1 MGRNAGKEPGCREV
15 GKNADCRLWNEK
27 SEIRI
32 TKLQQFNTEEMNPKR
47 IVILCLVGALSAV
60 SALAQQEQKPAA
72 DDAAAIAKK
81 LANPIGALISLPF
94 QNNMDI
100 GIGDYNGSRNTLN
113 IQPIVPFSL
122 NAKYSLIT
130 RYILPVITQS
140 DITGETTHQSGLADA
155 LVSGWISNAVV
166 KNGFVW
172 GVGAAF
178 LIPTA
183 TDDLLG
189 TKKLGV
195 GPTVIVLQQKNGWTY
210 GALANQIWSVAGD
223 KDRADVNQM
232 YLQPFITYNWKSG
245 AGLTVNSETTLNW
258 EANTTNSYINIMAGG
273 LTKFGKQLV
282 QLQVGPRIQVAAP
295 EDSKSPF
302 GVRAAAIFVFPR
314 K

>member
-1 MGRNAGKEPGCREV
+1 MKRKSIGCIFLISFLCAG
-15 GKNADCRLWNEK
+15 NL
-27 SEIRI
+27 
-32 TKLQQFNTEEMNPKR
+32 F
-47 IVILCLVGALSAV
+47 
-60 SALAQQEQKPAA
+60 AQEEQKPAA

-81 LANPIGALISLPF
+81 LANPIGALISVPF

-113 IQPIVPFSL
+113 FQPIVPFSL

-130 RYILPVITQS
+130 RYIVPIIAQN
-140 DITGETTHQSGLADA
+140 DISGMGAQEIGLSDA

-189 TKKLGV
+189 TKKFGV

-210 GALANQIWSVAGD
+210 GALMNQIWSVAGD
-223 KDRADVNQM
+223 ADRADVNQM
-232 YLQPFITYNWKSG
+232 YLQPFLTYNWKSG
-245 AGLTVNSETTLNW
+245 AGLTVNSEATFNW
-258 EANTTNSYINIMAGG
+258 EASTTNAYINIMAGG

-282 QLQVGPRIQVAAP
+282 QLQVGPRIHVAAP
-295 EDSKSPF
+295 EGGISAF
-302 GVRAAAIFVFPR
+302 GVRTAAIFVFP
-314 K
+314 KK

>member
-1 MGRNAGKEPGCREV
+1 MKQ
-15 GKNADCRLWNEK
+15 
-27 SEIRI
+27 IRI
-32 TKLQQFNTEEMNPKR
+32 AC
-47 IVILCLVGALSAV
+47 IILLGFLYAAPLM
-60 SALAQQEQKPAA
+60 AQEEQKPAA

-81 LANPIGALISLPF
+81 LANPIGALISVPF
-94 QNNMDI
+94 QNNMDV

-122 NAKYSLIT
+122 SEKFSLIT
-130 RYILPVITQS
+130 RYILPVITQH
-140 DITGETTHQSGLADA
+140 DITGESAQQSGLADA
-155 LVSGWISNAVV
+155 LVSGWISNAKV

-189 TKKLGV
+189 TKKFGV

-210 GALANQIWSVAGD
+210 GALVNQIWSVAGGE
-223 KDRADVNQM
+223 DRADVNQM
-232 YLQPFITYNWKSG
+232 YLQPFITRNWKSG

-258 EANTTNSYINIMAGG
+258 EAGTTNSYINIMAGG
-273 LTKFGKQLV
+273 LTKFGNQLV

-295 EDSKSPF
+295 EGSESAF
-302 GVRAAAIFVFPR
+302 GVRAAIIFVFP
-314 K
+314 KK